1 MPNLYEAY
9 PWQKEMHESKAKI
22 KFVQAGRRA
31 GKTRS
36 ALQEALRQIRAAS
49 INPVQF
55 PGKKEKLTAEQ
66 AGLVPPIHIWTVAPT
81 RAQMMQVWNEMQAFI
96 PKHIV
101 RKTRTKAQ
109 AGGRGGGGAG

>member
-36 ALQEALRQIRAAS
+36 ALQEALRQIREAS

-55 PGKKEKLTAEQ
+55 PGKKERLTAEQ
-66 AGLVPPIHIWTVAPT
+66 EP
-81 RAQMMQVWNEMQAFI
+81 R
-96 PKHIV
+96 
-101 RKTRTKAQ
+101 
-109 AGGRGGGGAG
+109 